1 MRITSN
7 GVALTTAP
15 TEMRSSS
22 PDDPQA
28 LRENLHRD
36 GYVLLRQVLDRES
49 VLALRGAYFSTF
61 DPSYLA
67 EGTAATEIAA
77 LSRSGLFTNAELLRL
92 WSVTT
97 PQTIFPGRRIGRLAD
112 GYEASFL
119 VLHDDPLAN
128 IANTRSIVGRVKR
141 GVALN

>member
-1 MRITSN
+1 
-7 GVALTTAP
+7 
-15 TEMRSSS
+15 
-22 PDDPQA
+22 
-28 LRENLHRD
+28 
-36 GYVLLRQVLDRES
+36 
-49 VLALRGAYFSTF
+49 
-61 DPSYLA
+61 
-67 EGTAATEIAA
+67 
-77 LSRSGLFTNAELLRL
+77 LFTNAELLRL

-141 GVALN
+141 GVTSN